1 MEGDEARTLTVLY
14 DGGCGFCTRQARLAA
29 RVAGGQRT
37 RLVSTA
43 TPGVRERYGLAADGV
58 RRQLYVRD
66 GSGRLWGG
74 AGAVARLVRAV
85 PVVGVVGWLY
95 LVPGLRQV
103 ADALYGWVSTH
114 RQEISRRLGWDARG
128 ARGASG
134 VPGAGA
140 ACEDGSCEL
149 PGQEAA

>member
-114 RQEISRRLGWDARG
+114 RQEISRRLGWDAP
-128 ARGASG
+128 G

>member
-1 MEGDEARTLTVLY
+1 VQQDTTQTQSQTLTVLY
-14 DGGCGFCTRQARLAA
+14 DGRCGFCTRQARLAA
-29 RVAGGQRT
+29 RVAGAERT

-43 TPGVRERYGLAADGV
+43 MPGVREHYGLTADGV

-66 GSGRLWGG
+66 GTGRLWGG

-103 ADALYGWVSTH
+103 ADALYGWISAH
-114 RQEISRRLGWDARG
+114 RQQISRRLGWDA
-128 ARGASG
+128 
-134 VPGAGA
+134 PGAGA
-140 ACEDGSCEL
+140 VCEDGSCEL
-149 PGQEAA
+149 PRREAA

>member
-1 MEGDEARTLTVLY
+1 VGVAETLTVLY

-29 RVAGGQRT
+29 RVAGAGRT

-43 TPGVRERYGLAADGV
+43 TPGVREQYGLTADGV
-58 RRQLYVRD
+58 GRQLYVRD
-66 GSGRLWGG
+66 GRGRLWGG

-103 ADALYGWVSTH
+103 ADSLYRWVSAH
-114 RQEISRRLGWDARG
+114 RQEISRRLGSDG
-128 ARGASG
+128 
-134 VPGAGA
+134 PGGDVDCA
-140 ACEDGSCEL
+140 DGSCES
-149 PGQEAA
+149 PSRPAG